1 MELVLFVTIIV
12 KIVTKQDHVQFVQLT
27 EHTEP
32 LQLQFQ
38 QMEHLPFMIA
48 HVMMDI
54 MMMVP
59 ITQYVNHVCGNVPL
73 VTTPIPVLPVSK
85 M

>member
-1 MELVLFVTIIV
+1 MALVLFVTIIV
-12 KIVTKQDHVQFVQLT
+12 MTVTKQDHVQFVTLT
-27 EHTEP
+27 QHIELLH
-32 LQLQFQ
+32 LQLQ
-38 QMEHLPFMIA
+38 QMEHLPFITA

-73 VTTPIPVLPVSK
+73 VTTAIPVLPVLK
-85 M
+85 T